1 MAHFATTLPMRKST
15 PVEWLPLGAKVGQMV
30 NDWSFRTDLVVN
42 LADTTSAPAP
52 ALFNPAIAEIEIN
65 TKVAFGDA
73 TPSEIGDLTKR
84 RNQLHYAKA
93 SGAIFHEALHARFTR
108 WSLEDAYK
116 ALSPEV
122 YQALHNLEEGRI
134 EAFGVRTNPDKR
146 VLLRSCAMEIVM
158 ADLEGQI
165 DTITNVRGAGLLA
178 ALTLAR
184 VDAGVLDERDVEPVV
199 PILEGMLGVDVL
211 AKLREIW
218 IEFQAHTDHANA
230 TLLYALAEKWVEILT
245 ETSKEKGE
253 PQGGDIPIIC
263 GYPMPSSGGSG
274 EEEEDG
280 GSGEE
285 EDGEGSGSAG
295 SESEDGKEDGKGESP
310 LAKILKDAL
319 TESKENVQVANQV
332 EIDKAITKEDW
343 SEDAN
348 AREQR
353 GKEQQQNKDVANQ
366 IFAKTSGPGV
376 DSGTN
381 SRLIESRKPTSDER
395 VAAVTVAKAL
405 EKAKYRERDV
415 TEVTS
420 VLPPGRLRTRAIVQG
435 QALKSKGVHQQVDAW
450 SRTVRRMTDEPT
462 LTIGVAV
469 DISGSMGGAM
479 KPMATTAWV
488 LSESGRRVQARTAM
502 VYYGSA
508 VFPTL
513 KPGQHLDEVKVY
525 TAPDGTEECVQA
537 FQALDGSLNLK
548 YGKGARLLVVVSDG
562 YYRPDIRPKVKEWVK
577 DFNANGVAVL
587 WLTFDGG
594 QHATEYLEGT
604 DAELVCVDVRQ
615 SASEI
620 ATLIG
625 KSAVKAVESIGKR
638 NG

>member
-1 MAHFATTLPMRKST
+1 M
-15 PVEWLPLGAKVGQMV
+15 
-30 NDWSFRTDLVVN
+30 
-42 LADTTSAPAP
+42 
-52 ALFNPAIAEIEIN
+52 
-65 TKVAFGDA
+65 
-73 TPSEIGDLTKR
+73 
-84 RNQLHYAKA
+84 
-93 SGAIFHEALHARFTR
+93 
-108 WSLEDAYK
+108 
-116 ALSPEV
+116 
-122 YQALHNLEEGRI
+122 
-134 EAFGVRTNPDKR
+134 
-146 VLLRSCAMEIVM
+146 
-158 ADLEGQI
+158 
-165 DTITNVRGAGLLA
+165 
-178 ALTLAR
+178 
-184 VDAGVLDERDVEPVV
+184 
-199 PILEGMLGVDVL
+199 
-211 AKLREIW
+211 
-218 IEFQAHTDHANA
+218 
-230 TLLYALAEKWVEILT
+230 
-245 ETSKEKGE
+245 
-253 PQGGDIPIIC
+253 
-263 GYPMPSSGGSG
+263 
-274 EEEEDG
+274 
-280 GSGEE
+280 
-285 EDGEGSGSAG
+285 
-295 SESEDGKEDGKGESP
+295 
-310 LAKILKDAL
+310 LKDAL
-319 TESKENVQVANQV
+319 KESQESVQVANQV

-343 SEDAN
+343 SEDAK
-348 AREQR
+348 AREERSKGHQ
-353 GKEQQQNKDVANQ
+353 ESQNVASK
-366 IFAKTSGPGV
+366 IFAKTSGPGS

-415 TEVTS
+415 TDITS
-420 VLPPGRLRTRAIVQG
+420 VLPPGRLRTRAVVQG
-435 QALKSKGVHQQVDAW
+435 QALKAKGINQQVDAW

-479 KPMATTAWV
+479 QPMATTAWV

-562 YYRPDIRPKVKEWVK
+562 YYRPEIRGQVKEWVK
-577 DFNANGVAVL
+577 DFNDNGVAVL
-587 WLTFDGG
+587 WLTFDNGSS
-594 QHATEYLEGT
+594 ASPYLEGT
-604 DAELVCVDVRQ
+604 DAELVCVDKSK